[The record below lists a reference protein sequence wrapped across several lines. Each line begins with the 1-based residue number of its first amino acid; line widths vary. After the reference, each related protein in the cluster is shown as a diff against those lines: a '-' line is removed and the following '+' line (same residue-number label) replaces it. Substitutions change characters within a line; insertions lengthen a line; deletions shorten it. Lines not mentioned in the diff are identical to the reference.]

1 MEKDAY
7 HGDIVAAAGGEFF
20 PLALETLGYWTPSSL
35 KTLKII
41 ALKTTTCNTR
51 SLSQAFQNLF
61 EQLSVKLWSFNARLV
76 HGCMQ
81 LHSFSD
87 SFWDLLT

>member
-7 HGDIVAAAGGEFF
+7 HDDIIAAAGGEFF

-41 ALKTTTCNTR
+41 ALKTTTCDST
-51 SLSQAFQNLF
+51 SLSQALQNLNNNY
-61 EQLSVKLWSFNARLV
+61 L
-76 HGCMQ
+76 
-81 LHSFSD
+81 
-87 SFWDLLT
+87 

>member
-7 HGDIVAAAGGEFF
+7 HDDIVATAGGEFF
-20 PLALETLGYWTPSSL
+20 PLALETLGYWTPSNL

-41 ALKTTTCNTR
+41 ALKTTIFNTT
-51 SLSQAFQNLF
+51 SLFQAFQNLI
-61 EQLSVKLWSFNARLV
+61 EQVYVKLWLFNARLV

-81 LHSFSD
+81 LHSS
-87 SFWDLLT
+87 SNSLWDLLT